1 MKAIAISKAG
11 GPEILEYLEIS
22 DPVPGVSDLVVKTAW
37 AGVNYID
44 IYQRSGVYQQA
55 YPTTLGME
63 GSGQI
68 VGIGTDVTGFNV
80 GDWVCWGWAQGSYAE
95 LTLVNQDKA
104 FLIPQGVTSKV
115 AAAAMMQALTAHY
128 LITSVYPAK
137 AGDTALVHAA
147 AGGVG
152 LILCQMLKARG
163 VKVLGTVSS
172 AEKEALALAA
182 GASHVIRYDREDFQE
197 RVLEL
202 TENKKCQV
210 VYDGVGLST
219 FEGSLNCL
227 APRGT
232 LALFGASSGAVPTFE
247 LQRLA
252 TLGSLIITRPT
263 LAHFIRNREELD
275 WRCKEIFRD
284 ITSGTLNISIAGQY
298 FLGDAATAHRDLESR
313 ITSGKLLLEIGF
325 N

>member
-1 MKAIAISKAG
+1 
-11 GPEILEYLEIS
+11 
-22 DPVPGVSDLVVKTAW
+22 
-37 AGVNYID
+37 
-44 IYQRSGVYQQA
+44 
-55 YPTTLGME
+55 
-63 GSGQI
+63 
-68 VGIGTDVTGFNV
+68 
-80 GDWVCWGWAQGSYAE
+80 
-95 LTLVNQDKA
+95 
-104 FLIPQGVTSKV
+104 
-115 AAAAMMQALTAHY
+115 
-128 LITSVYPAK
+128 
-137 AGDTALVHAA
+137 
-147 AGGVG
+147 
-152 LILCQMLKARG
+152 
-163 VKVLGTVSS
+163 
-172 AEKEALALAA
+172 
-182 GASHVIRYDREDFQE
+182 VIRYDREDFQE

-275 WRCKEIFRD
+275 WRCEEIFRD

-298 FLGDAATAHRDLESR
+298 FLEDAATAHRDLESR